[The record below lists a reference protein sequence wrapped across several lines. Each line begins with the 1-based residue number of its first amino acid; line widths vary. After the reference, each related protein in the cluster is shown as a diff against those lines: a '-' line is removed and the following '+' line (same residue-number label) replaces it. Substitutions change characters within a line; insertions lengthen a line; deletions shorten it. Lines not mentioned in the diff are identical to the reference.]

1 MPNSSSEQKSLRAWL
16 HSILSKSC
24 ADVFGWL
31 WDVLEIFTFF
41 CFFCH
46 VLVATAKSFTQALV
60 GSDPHRKRPAG
71 RRPPGAL
78 LPAARRPDEAGHGR
92 GVSDG
97 LRAGLQF
104 QGDLSG

>member
-1 MPNSSSEQKSLRAWL
+1 VQVFLDGFGMFLRSSDVSL
-16 HSILSKSC
+16 
-24 ADVFGWL
+24 
-31 WDVLEIFTFF
+31 FF
-41 CFFCH
+41 DH

-71 RRPPGAL
+71 RRPPSAL
-78 LPAARRPDEAGHGR
+78 LPAARRPGEAAHGR

-104 QGDLSG
+104 QGDLGG